1 MNKNEFTI
9 LLYHGVTNSLSD
21 GIENFSHKHISIEEF
36 EKQIRFLQKNCT
48 ILSMDDV
55 VNISKDGAAWP
66 KNAVAVTFDDGF
78 KNNYTTAALI
88 LEKYDCPATFYICAG
103 MINTDLMFWVDE
115 IEDCINRTS
124 KREISI
130 LLEKKVTL
138 SLNGNVERISA
149 VTKIKKYCKASSVEI
164 KNRVIFELISET
176 GINPSPDSSQ
186 NYKMM
191 SWAEVRELNSHSL
204 FNFGGHTLYH
214 DVMTAQKMQDL
225 VIDIDTTLNL
235 LNYNL
240 KQITTHFSYPEG
252 QINHYSDLVIN
263 ALVDR
268 GVVCCPTAI
277 DGVNADEDLFNLK
290 RIMPKFMG
298 REFPYSLDL

>member
-1 MNKNEFTI
+1 MNKNELTI

-21 GIENFSHKHISIEEF
+21 GIENFSYKHIPIEEF
-36 EKQIRFLQKNCT
+36 EKQIGFLKKNCT

-55 VNISKDGAAWP
+55 VNISKEGAAWP

-78 KNNYTTAALI
+78 KNNYTTAAPI

-103 MINTDLMFWVDE
+103 MINTDLMFWVDK

-130 LLEKKVTL
+130 LLEKRVIL
-138 SLNGNVERISA
+138 SLNGYVEKISA
-149 VTKIKKYCKASSVEI
+149 LTKIKKYCKLSNVDI
-164 KNRVIFELISET
+164 KNRVISELIDET
-176 GINPSPDSSQ
+176 EINPSSNSSQ

-191 SWAEVRELNSHSL
+191 SWEEVRKLNSTSL

-214 DVMTAQKMQDL
+214 DVMTAQKIQDI
-225 VIDIDTTLNL
+225 VTDIDTTLNL

-240 KQITTHFSYPEG
+240 KQITRHFAYPEG
-252 QINHYSDLVIN
+252 QINHYSGLVIN

-268 GVVCCPTAI
+268 GVVCCPSAI
-277 DGVNADEDLFNLK
+277 DGVNTDEDLFNLK
-290 RIMPKFMG
+290 RIMPNFMG
-298 REFPYSLDL
+298 RKFPYASAL